1 MIKQSFDT
9 LIDQSSKRVSNGYI
23 KLSVIDLSDKH
34 TRMAVVDYQQMVK
47 VLDAFIKN
55 KCITDGSAALI
66 LDCDEHTIRKIPGAK
81 PKFKHLSPIRYFF
94 YREDEFDQ
102 TRMYVNTDP
111 YILPDLKYGIH
122 IDNVCHRHDIV
133 MKEIDD
139 SDALI
144 EAACNVEQTLA
155 DIVTDNIPFGKY
167 EDAVIEFFNQLETA
181 DSRVGA
187 TAT

>member
-1 MIKQSFDT
+1 
-9 LIDQSSKRVSNGYI
+9 
-23 KLSVIDLSDKH
+23 
-34 TRMAVVDYQQMVK
+34 
-47 VLDAFIKN
+47 
-55 KCITDGSAALI
+55 
-66 LDCDEHTIRKIPGAK
+66 
-81 PKFKHLSPIRYFF
+81 
-94 YREDEFDQ
+94 
-102 TRMYVNTDP
+102 MYVNTDP